1 MNTDREKL
9 KLELDYIDD
18 FTINVVYRIVMA
30 LKHPIP
36 VVNNEISWFANNP
49 LKNSIIYEKDI
60 ISPIDETWDVE
71 TSNLVMSPKVSSK

>member
-1 MNTDREKL
+1 
-9 KLELDYIDD
+9 
-18 FTINVVYRIVMA
+18 MA

>member
-1 MNTDREKL
+1 MINDREKL
-9 KLELDYIDD
+9 KIELNRVDD

-36 VVNNEISWFANNP
+36 MANNDISWSVNNP

-71 TSNLVMSPKVSSK
+71 R